1 MSKQIQCAIL
11 QSESRRGSAIS
22 LFLSGR
28 KKKWPSLFGG
38 KKKRRGRADDDG
50 YGSEMAS
57 DVRLKEFDQVNSNF
71 RLTKVVGNTNV
82 GSIPDLFY
90 SPALFY
96 RYLTVRN

>member
-1 MSKQIQCAIL
+1 MNKQIQCAIL

-38 KKKRRGRADDDG
+38 KNKRRGRADDDG
-50 YGSEMAS
+50 YGSEIAS
-57 DVRLKEFDQVNSNF
+57 DLRLKEFDQVNSNC

-82 GSIPDLFY
+82 GRIPDFFY
-90 SPALFY
+90 SQALLY
-96 RYLTVRN
+96 RYLNV